1 MKKGMNIL
9 EAIFAMDGA
18 ALIWI
23 QNNLRTEWLTPA
35 ILTITKLGNTGY
47 IWIAISLILLCFRK
61 TRMAGIAGIGSL
73 LCSLLFTNIILKEL
87 IARPRPYTVLED
99 LVSLIGTAGG
109 YSFPS
114 GHTSSSFACASAVCF
129 MLKKT
134 DMKWRWLLIVLAAVM
149 GFTRLYVG
157 VHYPTDILGGVILGV
172 LYGYAGFQGALFLE
186 WFCKRVFAGQNKK

>member
-1 MKKGMNIL
+1 M
-9 EAIFAMDGA
+9 EALFALDGA

-23 QNNLRTEWLTPA
+23 QEHLRTDWLTPV
-35 ILTITKLGNTGY
+35 ILTVTKLGNTGF
-47 IWIAISLILLCFRK
+47 IWIVLSLLLLCFKK
-61 TRMAGIAGIGSL
+61 TRMAGLAGIGSL

-109 YSFPS
+109 HSFPS
-114 GHTSSSFACASAVCF
+114 GHTSSSFACAAAVCF

-134 DMKWRWLLIVLAAVM
+134 EMKWRWLLLVFAALM

-157 VHYPTDILGGVILGV
+157 VHYPTDVLGGAVLGV
-172 LYGYAGFQGALFLE
+172 LYGYAGFHGALFLQ
-186 WFCKRVFAGQNKK
+186 WVCRKYLSGCSGKMK